1 MLIDVVLGLIGVI
14 SLLYLLFL
22 IRGNWTREKEK
33 VDEFTNAWGNDN
45 QPMWVAGNLRQRH
58 APEIPLPRPFIPS
71 NSASTKI
78 PPLPPEAQSDNTLS
92 HSINHTEMPLPHLRR
107 KSEPNIAPHYQYKQ
121 NQMKESSNLP
131 SVPEYVQEV
140 VPQPQ
145 VAQRPAEPVKPPTPL
160 GGIRG
165 TPPIRCL
172 PINVSSLETLYPPPP
187 PLEPLT
193 APRGSLSPNRK
204 TSKHSNIDN
213 PQISSTTSSSSSAT
227 SPIQPRGR
235 SFSDTPFVTIDM
247 KDLTLQHVLGG
258 GAFGQ
263 VWQAMW
269 KSTPVAVKV
278 LSATCGNNA
287 NEEEIRAFT
296 DEVQMLAHLRH
307 PNICLFLGASLKP
320 PNRFIV
326 TELISRGSLWDALR
340 KPNIFN
346 VRLSFFFFN
355 DSADEKHRSIL
366 LAMVGD
372 STSSR

>member
-1 MLIDVVLGLIGVI
+1 MLIDVVLGFIGLI
-14 SLLYLLFL
+14 SLVYLLF
-22 IRGNWTREKEK
+22 IIKGNWTREKEK
-33 VDEFTNAWGNDN
+33 VDEFTNAWGTEN
-45 QPMWVAGNLRQRH
+45 QPIWVAGNLRQRH
-58 APEIPLPRPFIPS
+58 TPEFPLPRPFIPS
-71 NSASTKI
+71 NKI
-78 PPLPPEAQSDNTLS
+78 PPLPPEAQSDNTL
-92 HSINHTEMPLPHLRR
+92 HSMNQTEIQLPHFRR
-107 KSEPNIAPHYQYKQ
+107 KSEPNITPFGPYKP
-121 NQMKESSNLP
+121 NHANVGNFEKIKEPSNLP
-131 SVPEYVQEV
+131 PVPEYIQEIN
-140 VPQPQ
+140 PP
-145 VAQRPAEPVKPPTPL
+145 PKHTESNKPTTPV

-165 TPPIRCL
+165 TPPIRCI

-187 PLEPLT
+187 PLEPVT

-204 TSKHSNIDN
+204 IPKQGSIVEN
-213 PQISSTTSSSSSAT
+213 PQISSTTSSTTTAT
-227 SPIQPRGR
+227 SPIQSRGR
-235 SFSDTPFVTIDM
+235 SFSDTPFATIDM

-287 NEEEIRAFT
+287 NDEELRAFT

-346 VRLSFFFFN
+346 VCLDYRKFN
-355 DSADEKHRSIL
+355 IFCR
-366 LAMVGD
+366 
-372 STSSR
+372 